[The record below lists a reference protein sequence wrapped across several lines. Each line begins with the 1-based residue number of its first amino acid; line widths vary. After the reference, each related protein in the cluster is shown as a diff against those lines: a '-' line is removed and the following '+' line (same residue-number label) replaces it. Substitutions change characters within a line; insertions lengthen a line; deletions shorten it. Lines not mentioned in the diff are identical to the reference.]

1 MKVAVSYINI
11 KIQQLFPK
19 QRILGFRMTIVKRKI
34 LGDLTQT
41 WY

>member
-11 KIQQLFPK
+11 KIQQLFPR
-19 QRILGFRMTIVKRKI
+19 QRIPGFRMTIVKRKI